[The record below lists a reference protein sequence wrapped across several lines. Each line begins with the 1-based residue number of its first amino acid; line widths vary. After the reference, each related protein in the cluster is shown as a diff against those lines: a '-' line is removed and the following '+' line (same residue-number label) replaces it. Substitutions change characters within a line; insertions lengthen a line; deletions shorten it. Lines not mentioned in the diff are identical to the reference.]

1 MKLTYFH
8 LAGKSVLFNL
18 KGSLYLAAII
28 ILLTA
33 VITGSLMTGKSVRNS
48 LKETALEKLGNTGIL
63 ISSGIRYFDPSLVN
77 RIYEKT
83 GALSTGIL
91 EIDGYCQ
98 HFNTGQTAP
107 KVKINAIDESF
118 FSFHGNPDIR
128 VGNGEV
134 AINERLAD
142 YLQVKQ
148 GDELIIRFNNISD
161 IPSDAPFSPG
171 KDETGSMV
179 LKTTRILKSDE
190 SGNFSL
196 GISQITPMNLFI
208 NRSDINDS
216 EEKQPKINRLLIE
229 KRQNISIQGAT
240 DALKEILKP
249 EDTGMSVRFIPRTGG
264 YELISDRIFIDEL
277 QVAEIKNLSLK
288 TYPSITYLANGITK
302 GNRSTPYS
310 FISALDRSLY
320 SEIPEGNGIVI
331 NKWMAD
337 DLDAKVGD
345 TLIVA
350 WYSPDPMNRLMEEK
364 AGFIVRQV
372 AEMQGIWSDSLL
384 MPEFPGIAGSESC
397 TDWDAGVSI
406 NTDLIRNKDEEY
418 WNKFR
423 GTPKA
428 FINYEKGRELWG
440 NNFGPATSIRFENDM
455 SENEIR
461 NKLDGSLDPSKSG
474 FFISDLPRESMEA
487 ADNSVDFSTLFLSL
501 GFFIILSAL
510 ILLVLVISTYYES
523 KKQQVTTLFSIG
535 FSNRGIEKLLML
547 ETGITALTGAFA
559 GVFAGGLFNSLIIN
573 SLNSVWQGAV
583 QTNTLQSGYDP
594 GSMIIGFI
602 TAILIIFVI
611 LKVKS
616 SGFLKFL
623 NRPETGRTRKPSGR
637 KNLLFSILFVAC
649 SVILFLLSVLLTDH
663 STMLSFSAG
672 VMVFVSLILIV
683 RHYYIVS
690 HKKGIYSFKTKNQ
703 ISSAYFSFNNSR
715 AIAPVIFLAAGLFA
729 VIITSVNRMN
739 ISGDMLKP
747 TGGTGGY
754 LLWGESSVPVKG
766 NLNSLSGRKT
776 YGLDEPEFAG
786 LSLIQAK
793 QTSGNDASCL
803 NLNHIASPPLLG
815 IDPSEFIQKG
825 SFSFAVTMKNLR
837 KSNPWSSLLI
847 PSGNNTIYGIADQTV
862 MQYGL
867 KIKAGDTLK
876 IRSENGQ
883 VLNVIIAAG
892 LKSSVFQGY
901 VLIGHE
907 NFNRYFPSISGSQVF
922 LVDGDP
928 GSIELYKDILMER
941 LSEFGIHFES
951 AGEKLSSFFV
961 VTNTYLSVF
970 TVLGGIGM
978 ILGVVGLGFMLLSN
992 FNRRKRDFGLMMAA
1006 GFSVKSIRKILFT
1019 EQAFMLLAGTFTG
1032 FVSALVATRPSLV
1045 QNSDVPWKTIL
1056 IMVLLIIITGL
1067 TALAVAVRSI
1077 RRDSLIAQIR
1087 KE

>member
-1 MKLTYFH
+1 MKLNYFH
-8 LAGKSVLFNL
+8 LAGRSVLFNL
-18 KGSLYLAAII
+18 KGTLYLAAII

-77 RIYEKT
+77 RISEKT
-83 GALSTGIL
+83 GARSTGIL

-107 KVKINAIDESF
+107 KVKIHAIDESF
-118 FSFHGNPDIR
+118 FSFHGNADIR

-208 NRSDINDS
+208 NRSDIIDS

-229 KRQNISIQGAT
+229 KRQNISIREAT

-249 EDTGMSVRFIPRTGG
+249 EDIGMSIRFIPRTGG

-364 AGFIVRQV
+364 TGFIVRQV

-418 WNKFR
+418 WNEFR

-440 NNFGPATSIRFENDM
+440 NNFGPATCN
-455 SENEIR
+455 
-461 NKLDGSLDPSKSG
+461 P
-474 FFISDLPRESMEA
+474 
-487 ADNSVDFSTLFLSL
+487 V
-501 GFFIILSAL
+501 
-510 ILLVLVISTYYES
+510 
-523 KKQQVTTLFSIG
+523 
-535 FSNRGIEKLLML
+535 
-547 ETGITALTGAFA
+547 
-559 GVFAGGLFNSLIIN
+559 
-573 SLNSVWQGAV
+573 
-583 QTNTLQSGYDP
+583 
-594 GSMIIGFI
+594 
-602 TAILIIFVI
+602 
-611 LKVKS
+611 
-616 SGFLKFL
+616 
-623 NRPETGRTRKPSGR
+623 RK
-637 KNLLFSILFVAC
+637 
-649 SVILFLLSVLLTDH
+649 
-663 STMLSFSAG
+663 
-672 VMVFVSLILIV
+672 
-683 RHYYIVS
+683 
-690 HKKGIYSFKTKNQ
+690 
-703 ISSAYFSFNNSR
+703 
-715 AIAPVIFLAAGLFA
+715 
-729 VIITSVNRMN
+729 
-739 ISGDMLKP
+739 
-747 TGGTGGY
+747 
-754 LLWGESSVPVKG
+754 
-766 NLNSLSGRKT
+766 
-776 YGLDEPEFAG
+776 
-786 LSLIQAK
+786 
-793 QTSGNDASCL
+793 
-803 NLNHIASPPLLG
+803 
-815 IDPSEFIQKG
+815 
-825 SFSFAVTMKNLR
+825 
-837 KSNPWSSLLI
+837 
-847 PSGNNTIYGIADQTV
+847 
-862 MQYGL
+862 
-867 KIKAGDTLK
+867 
-876 IRSENGQ
+876 
-883 VLNVIIAAG
+883 
-892 LKSSVFQGY
+892 
-901 VLIGHE
+901 
-907 NFNRYFPSISGSQVF
+907 
-922 LVDGDP
+922 
-928 GSIELYKDILMER
+928 
-941 LSEFGIHFES
+941 
-951 AGEKLSSFFV
+951 
-961 VTNTYLSVF
+961 
-970 TVLGGIGM
+970 
-978 ILGVVGLGFMLLSN
+978 
-992 FNRRKRDFGLMMAA
+992 
-1006 GFSVKSIRKILFT
+1006 
-1019 EQAFMLLAGTFTG
+1019 
-1032 FVSALVATRPSLV
+1032 
-1045 QNSDVPWKTIL
+1045 
-1056 IMVLLIIITGL
+1056 
-1067 TALAVAVRSI
+1067 
-1077 RRDSLIAQIR
+1077 
-1087 KE
+1087 